1 MTVQLE
7 NSIPKP
13 ILFKILNQDLD
24 KAYEK
29 YGIALYAMAYTGLCM
44 SMPMIMGL
52 LSTQLDNGESA
63 STIIY
68 KLGILLDIDAMDAQ
82 HAMLIALALS
92 YMEDTGQR
100 YKSNI

>member
-29 YGIALYAMAYTGLCM
+29 YGIALYAMAYTGLCI
-44 SMPMIMGL
+44 SIPMIMGL
-52 LSTQLDNGESA
+52 LSSQLDDGEDVETLVYRIGLLVDTGELDASA
-63 STIIY
+63 
-68 KLGILLDIDAMDAQ
+68 
-82 HAMLIALALS
+82 AMLITLALS
-92 YMEDTGQR
+92 FMETSGER
-100 YKSNI
+100 YYE